1 MARVQVTVDIEPVNC
16 GECGVW
22 WGLTTEFIEARQRSG
37 TNFYCPNGHSRV
49 YRETVA
55 DRLRKQLV
63 ETQERLTGV
72 EFQLRRKTEA
82 LTEEKRTHA
91 RLRKRV
97 GNGVCPCCNRSFVN
111 LQRHMSNQHPGFEQS
126 S

>member
-1 MARVQVTVDIEPVNC
+1 MARVLVSVDIQPMTC
-16 GECGVW
+16 PSCGVHY
-22 WGLTTEFIEARQRSG
+22 GLDETYRERRRDDAK
-37 TNFYCPNGHSRV
+37 NWYCPNGHSLS
-49 YRETVA
+49 YRETEA
-55 DRLRKQLV
+55 DRLRRQLG
-63 ETQERLTGV
+63 EAQQHLTNV

-111 LQRHMSNQHPGFEQS
+111 LQRHMSTQHPGFTDA
-126 S
+126 